1 MLLDYL
7 PQIIGTLI
15 TFSGVAILKFIT
27 KRLVHKYGHMNHK
40 FETRINQVVRIF
52 NILLN
57 LAGLITLIIIWGMDT
72 RNIFVALSSVFAVI
86 GVALFAQWSL
96 LSNITAGIII
106 YFSAPF
112 KIGDYIRI
120 LDKEMPLEARVEDI
134 YTFYTHLR
142 TKDGGVHIF
151 PNSLLLQKAVSVI
164 DEKELKPDDQF
175 PTFNS
180 VY

>member
-1 MLLDYL
+1 MLLHYL

-15 TFSGVAILKFIT
+15 TFAGVAILKFIT

-57 LAGLITLIIIWGMDT
+57 FAGLITLIVVWGVNT
-72 RNIFVALSSVFAVI
+72 RNLFVALSSVFAVI
-86 GVALFAQWSL
+86 GVALFAQWSI

-120 LDKEMPLEARVEDI
+120 LDKDMPIEAKVEDI
-134 YTFYTHLR
+134 YTFYTHLK

-151 PNSLLLQKAVSVI
+151 PNSLLLQKAISVI
-164 DEKELKPDDQF
+164 EEHDLKSEDQF
-175 PTFNS
+175 PTFNN